1 MKIEISGSPGQ
12 WQLYQFV
19 SGSWINIQPDVFYQT
34 KKLAK
39 EALDRL
45 NDAYDG
51 FTVLPVGGVA
61 TDFNDWNDI
70 QNKFNSRTYV
80 PKRRRVN
87 RRLLTSV
94 IKEFREFCK
103 SYHID
108 ASKYRFIE
116 PAELEGEIRQFDFMD
131 SMEKDAAKISIH
143 SIISKGGKIYQRIID
158 IGG

>member
-39 EALDRL
+39 EALDQL

-51 FTVLPVGGVA
+51 FTVLPVGGIA
-61 TDFNDWNDI
+61 TDFNDWNPSKGGY
-70 QNKFNSRTYV
+70 NAKTYV

-87 RRLLTSV
+87 RRLLAAV
-94 IKEFREFCK
+94 VKEFREFCN

-108 ASKYRFIE
+108 DSQYRFIE
-116 PAELEGEIRQFDFMD
+116 PAEIEGEIRQFDFMD
-131 SMEKDAAKISIH
+131 SMEKDAAKISMH
-143 SIISKGGKIYQRIID
+143 SIISKEGKIYQRIID